1 MAIVSVNP
9 ATGETL
15 GSFSAVDWRT
25 VDETLAR
32 AKSAFDAWKGR
43 PIPER
48 AALLS
53 RAGEIF
59 DREKQT
65 LGALATREMGKPI
78 GAGRDEV
85 AKCAAGCRY
94 YAEHAERFLTPES
107 VDGPDQT
114 VWFQPLGAVLAV
126 MPWNFPFWQV
136 VRFAA
141 PALAAGNV
149 GLLKHSSNVP
159 QCALALQDVFRR
171 AGAPEGVFQTLL
183 IESNLVEKVIADP
196 RIAAVTLTG
205 SEGAGRTV
213 AATAGRHLKK
223 CVLELGGSD
232 PFIVLPSADVD
243 RAAETAVRA
252 RIVNNGQSCIAAKRF
267 IVVDDVYERFAAAF
281 VDRMR
286 ALRIGDPMDEMTEV
300 GPLATRAIRDDLAR
314 QVDDSI
320 SAGARLLFRAPLSG
334 AAAADRSN
342 FYPPTVLSDVPPRAP
357 AACEELFGPV
367 AALFRVANAD
377 EAISRANDTDFGL
390 GASVWTRERAEA
402 MRFAREIEAGSVFVN
417 DMVASDP
424 RFPFGGVKRSGHGRE
439 LGVFGLREFVNV
451 KTLRLTPPLS

>member
-25 VDETLAR
+25 VDQKLTR
-32 AKSAFDAWKGR
+32 AESAFDVWKR
-43 PIPER
+43 WPVADR
-48 AALLS
+48 AAVLN

-59 DREKQT
+59 DREKQS

-78 GAGRDEV
+78 GAGRDES
-85 AKCAAGCRY
+85 AKCATGCRY
-94 YAEHAERFLTPES
+94 YAAHAEEFLSPES

-114 VWFQPLGAVLAV
+114 VWFQPLGALLAI

-149 GLLKHSSNVP
+149 ALLKHASNVP
-159 QCALALQDVFRR
+159 QCALALEDAFRR

-183 IESNLVEKVIADP
+183 IESNLVDKIIADP
-196 RIAAVTLTG
+196 RIAAVSLTG
-205 SEGAGRTV
+205 SETAGRAV

-232 PFIVLPSADVD
+232 PFIVMPSANVD
-243 RAAETAVRA
+243 LAAETAVRA

-267 IVVDDVYERFAAAF
+267 IVADEVYDSFTGTF

-286 ALRIGDPMDEMTEV
+286 ALHIGDPMDESTEV
-300 GPLATRAIRDDLAR
+300 GPLATRAIRDELAR
-314 QVDDSI
+314 QVDDSVA
-320 SAGARLLFRAPLSG
+320 AGARLLFCG
-334 AAAADRSN
+334 ALGDLGSMDPAN
-342 FYPPTVLSDVPPRAP
+342 FYPPTVLSDVPPQAP
-357 AACEELFGPV
+357 AAREELFGPV

-377 EAISRANDTDFGL
+377 EAIARANDTGFGL
-390 GASVWTRERAEA
+390 GASVWTRDRAEA
-402 MRFAREIEAGSVFVN
+402 LRFAREIQSGSVFVN
-417 DMVASDP
+417 DMVISDP
-424 RFPFGGVKRSGHGRE
+424 RFPFGGVKRSGYGRE
-439 LGVFGLREFVNV
+439 LGSFGLREFVNV
-451 KTLRLTPPLS
+451 KTLRLTPPVS